1 MNTEHRLLG
10 WERYPAAFPPSGR
23 WIDDVNDLQ
32 EQLEQNSKDLFV
44 DEPSKVHLEA
54 SVIVDSA
61 SAQNRSKNNL
71 GISSIT
77 GLETF
82 LKASGAMED
91 GESKF
96 FFISKRNSWTRL
108 KISIEVF
115 KMLCHFY
122 RVFPRYVDSVLRF
135 NTQISR
141 TEEYLGGGCYRHVR
155 EDKTLGL
162 ERKSS
167 FFGNW
172 MIRGRVDSALFI
184 RRSRDYLEWINSA
197 GEDLKCWS
205 LGDHPLV
212 LHLLIL
218 VSCEKNWGPYIGYL
232 GNVLSS
238 MNQKISFLRGYAEYN
253 LNLSHCQRIAQLRGM
268 LETALLILE
277 SNLDIAAILA
287 EHASD
292 LYQGAH
298 AQVPLE
304 AHEHFRSEVQQYE
317 RMINC
322 HIRNTRKHLRF
333 AEAIHLLTLK
343 IMDFRN
349 DELLQENTDSMRVLA
364 GETVS
369 ENKAMVT
376 IANKSA
382 ADSRTVTIAT
392 VIALIYVPVSLVTSF
407 FSTSLVKYG
416 PERGGASAVEI
427 RKEIWVFIVVAVV
440 LMVFTMVAAY
450 LFARRQKNRDQPQQ
464 PA

>member
-1 MNTEHRLLG
+1 
-10 WERYPAAFPPSGR
+10 
-23 WIDDVNDLQ
+23 
-32 EQLEQNSKDLFV
+32 
-44 DEPSKVHLEA
+44 
-54 SVIVDSA
+54 
-61 SAQNRSKNNL
+61 
-71 GISSIT
+71 
-77 GLETF
+77 
-82 LKASGAMED
+82 MED

-122 RVFPRYVDSVLRF
+122 RVFPRYLDPVLRF

-167 FFGNW
+167 FFEICYN
-172 MIRGRVDSALFI
+172 ICHFELHGRELEDPWSCRQCAVYQSYSCHQNSSVWILI
-184 RRSRDYLEWINSA
+184 QLPKRSRDYLEWINSA

-317 RMINC
+317 RIINC

-440 LMVFTMVAAY
+440 LMAFTMVAAY